1 MTAAR
6 DMTAG
11 LDAVW
16 IVRDPGMLSMRV
28 DCIFKAEVAH
38 LDRYIFGCGP
48 GVWASEHHAIHATEE
63 SANADVA
70 ARFAARE
77 ELRVADSTP
86 SSAVRG

>member
-6 DMTAG
+6 DMTAA

-16 IVRDPGMLSMRV
+16 IVRDPGVLSMRV

-63 SANADVA
+63 SASADVA

-77 ELRVADSTP
+77 ELRGANPP
-86 SSAVRG
+86 SSAGVG